1 MRIFEIDFIYI
12 NLQDLVAILKERLEN
27 TMKEEYS
34 EFDLGM
40 QMECYNILDII
51 KQQAEAFNIPLAELG
66 LEHYDLEKFMK
77 RR

>member
-1 MRIFEIDFIYI
+1 MMENLKYKLY
-12 NLQDLVAILKERLEN
+12 LQDLVAILKERLED

-66 LEHYDLEKFMK
+66 LEHYDLEKFIK

>member
-1 MRIFEIDFIYI
+1 MMENVKYELY
-12 NLQDLVAILKERLEN
+12 LQDLVAILKERLED